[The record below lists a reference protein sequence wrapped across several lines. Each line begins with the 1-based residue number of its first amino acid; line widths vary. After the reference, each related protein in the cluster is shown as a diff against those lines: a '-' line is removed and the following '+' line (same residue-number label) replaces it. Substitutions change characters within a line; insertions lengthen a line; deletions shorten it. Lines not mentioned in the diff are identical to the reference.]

1 MSRQPR
7 AQRPFAPDLDITAVV
22 RAHEDE
28 ERIGLVLARIAR
40 HLTSLGCR
48 FEILVA
54 DEGSGDNTVA
64 VAVLMRQRH
73 PEVEVLH
80 APSGRGLTAACERA
94 RGRAILLY
102 DARTD
107 APLAGLGWALER
119 LRAGVDIVAVS
130 GRWLVLRRT
139 RTWRAFDALAGVPR
153 DPRVV
158 ERRLLRRAR
167 SLGFVAEVTQK
178 PSHRLLGRSL
188 AALRDA
194 LLAPLAVRL

>member
-1 MSRQPR
+1 MSRQ
-7 AQRPFAPDLDITAVV
+7 QRLSAPDLDITAVV

-28 ERIGLVLARIAR
+28 ERVGLVLSRIAR
-40 HLTSLGCR
+40 HLTSLGLR

-73 PEVEVLH
+73 GQIEVLH
-80 APSGRGLTAACERA
+80 VDAGRGLPAACERA
-94 RGRAILLY
+94 RGRSILVY

-119 LRAGVDIVAVS
+119 LRAGVDVVACS

-139 RTWRAFDALAGVPR
+139 RVWRAFDSLAGAPR
-153 DPRVV
+153 DPRIV
-158 ERRLLRRAR
+158 EKRLLRRA
-167 SLGFVAEVTQK
+167 SALGLVSEVTQK
-178 PSHRLLGRSL
+178 PSLRLLGRSL
-188 AALRDA
+188 QAIRHA

>member
-1 MSRQPR
+1 MSRPE
-7 AQRPFAPDLDITAVV
+7 QRRHAAEPLSIDITAVV

-28 ERIGLVLARIAR
+28 ERIGHVLSRIGR
-40 HLTSLGCR
+40 HLTSLGVR

-64 VAVLMRQRH
+64 VAVLMRAKH
-73 PEVEVLH
+73 PEIEVLH
-80 APSGRGLTAACERA
+80 VPPGRGLQAGSERA

-119 LRAGVDIVAVS
+119 LRDGIDVVAVS
-130 GRWLVLRRT
+130 SRWLVLRRT
-139 RTWRAFDALAGVPR
+139 RTWRAFDALGAGLRHPYA
-153 DPRVV
+153 V
-158 ERRLLRRAR
+158 EKCLLRRAR
-167 SLGFVAEVTQK
+167 ALGLAVELSPRPARRS
-178 PSHRLLGRSL
+178 PLALLRQ
-188 AALRDA
+188 A

>member
-1 MSRQPR
+1 MSRQQR
-7 AQRPFAPDLDITAVV
+7 AQRLGAPDLDVTAVV

-28 ERIGLVLARIAR
+28 ERVGLVLARIAR
-40 HLTSLGCR
+40 HLTSLGVR

-73 PEVEVLH
+73 PEIEVLH
-80 APSGRGLTAACERA
+80 AAAGRGLPSACERA

-107 APLAGLGWALER
+107 APLAGLGWALGR

-139 RTWRAFDALAGVPR
+139 RTWRAFEALAGAPR
-153 DPRVV
+153 DPRAV
-158 ERRLLRRAR
+158 EKRLLRRAHA
-167 SLGFVAEVTQK
+167 LGLHAEVTQK
-178 PSHRLLGRSL
+178 PAHRLLGRSL